1 MSTVNI
7 EVLIEKWFNKK
18 ISLERIEKYCQ
29 QLSIEQRRLSE
40 DVSSENIRVSCVQRQ
55 IHLVNNI
62 ERYIDMLCGFIDQA
76 VKEDSYLII
85 FPENNFFDLFG
96 LIPGFSFLNQ
106 ILNKKAIKVKDE
118 EKESHLKES
127 DHFLTTVFKGV
138 AKPIEA
144 GIKRIVSLLAKEYG
158 IYIYTGSYILKEKD
172 EIYNAGSLFDPEG
185 NLVGTQKKMH
195 LTDFEVKLRIK
206 RVSKM
211 EAYSLPFGKVVCPIC
226 MDATYFETFRIAREI
241 GADMVILPIANL
253 EEYST
258 WKALRGIWPRVQE
271 SYLYGLKSSLNGW
284 IAGMHFTGKAG
295 IFAPLSMTEKKDGV
309 LSLSPSYEGSHLIT
323 ANLNLKRLYK
333 AREKAEYHEDRN
345 IEFEEKYIE
354 RTYVSINN
362 RISKKG
368 ERDGRI

>member
-1 MSTVNI
+1 MSAVNI

-29 QLSIEQRRLSE
+29 QLRIKRRRLSE
-40 DVSSENIRVSCVQRQ
+40 DIDPENIRVSCVQRQ
-55 IHLVNNI
+55 IYPVNSI
-62 ERYIDMLCGFIDQA
+62 EKYIDMLSGFMEQA
-76 VKEDSYLII
+76 VKDNSHLII
-85 FPENNFFDLFG
+85 FPEYNFFDLFG
-96 LIPGFSFLNQ
+96 LIPGFNFLNQ
-106 ILNKKAIKVKDE
+106 ILNKKAIKNKDE
-118 EKESHLKES
+118 EKDRQKESNLKENN
-127 DHFLTTVFKGV
+127 HFLITIFKGV
-138 AKPIEA
+138 AKPTEA
-144 GIKRIVSLLAKEYG
+144 GVKRIFSLLAKEYG
-158 IYIYTGSYILKEKD
+158 IYIYSGSYILKEKE
-172 EIYNAGSLFDPEG
+172 EIYIAGSLFGPDG
-185 NLVGTQKKMH
+185 NLIGIQKKMH
-195 LTDFEVKLRIK
+195 LTDFEIKLGIK
-206 RVSKM
+206 RASKM
-211 EAYSLPFGKVVCPIC
+211 EVYSLPFGKVVCPIC

-309 LSLSPSYEGSHLIT
+309 LSLSPSYEGNHLIT

-354 RTYVSINN
+354 RTYNIN
-362 RISKKG
+362 
-368 ERDGRI
+368 

>member
-1 MSTVNI
+1 M
-7 EVLIEKWFNKK
+7 EFLIEKWFERK
-18 ISLERIEKYCQ
+18 IYLERIEKYCK
-29 QLSIEQRRLSE
+29 QLRIKKRRLSE
-40 DVSSENIRVSCVQRQ
+40 DINLENIRVSCVQRQ
-55 IHLVNNI
+55 IHPLNSI
-62 ERYIDMLCGFIDQA
+62 ERYIDILCGFVDQA
-76 VKEDSYLII
+76 VKDNSHLII
-85 FPENNFFDLFG
+85 FPEYNFFDLFG

-106 ILNKKAIKVKDE
+106 ILNKKATKNKDQEKDRE
-118 EKESHLKES
+118 EESHSKRNN
-127 DHFLTTVFKGV
+127 HFLTTVFKGV

-158 IYIYTGSYILKEKD
+158 IYIYSGSFVLKEKE
-172 EIYNAGSLFDPEG
+172 EIYSAGSLFDPDG
-185 NLVGTQKKMH
+185 NLIGTQKKMH
-195 LTDFEVKLRIK
+195 LTDFEVKLGIK
-206 RVSKM
+206 RGNKM

-241 GADMVILPIANL
+241 GADIVILPIANL

-284 IAGMHFTGKAG
+284 VAGMHFTGKAG

-309 LSLSPSYEGSHLIT
+309 ISLSPHYEGNHLIT
-323 ANLNLKRLYK
+323 ANINLKKLYE

-354 RTYVSINN
+354 RTYNIN
-362 RISKKG
+362 
-368 ERDGRI
+368 